1 MKKLYSSIML
11 LAMMVT
17 ALGLTACGDD
27 EEEDEI
33 EGNSPSGNKTLI
45 IDGESYYC
53 GSLCQLSQTNG
64 SGMYL
69 TIEAVED
76 RVYQMNGKEL
86 IVLISPSKV
95 SQLSVGQIFDYDD
108 MSIRNF
114 RNLTQMEVNSYS
126 WDGISGDITIK
137 SIGETQVTIQ
147 INSLVVKHEITDV
160 EHTISGTATLH
171 NSLYDSNGKVLP
183 F

>member
-64 SGMYL
+64 
-69 TIEAVED
+69 I
-76 RVYQMNGKEL
+76 
-86 IVLISPSKV
+86 
-95 SQLSVGQIFDYDD
+95 
-108 MSIRNF
+108 
-114 RNLTQMEVNSYS
+114 
-126 WDGISGDITIK
+126 
-137 SIGETQVTIQ
+137 
-147 INSLVVKHEITDV
+147 
-160 EHTISGTATLH
+160 
-171 NSLYDSNGKVLP
+171 
-183 F
+183 